1 MRWSLIVVALLGFL
15 LAYFAHSPGLVA
27 LGVALGLI
35 CGIGAALVFIDQR
48 IRDSSRS
55 EYMTPGEL
63 DALKTTL
70 KPPGTRLPP
79 PESR

>member
-15 LAYFAHSPGLVA
+15 LALLAHSPGLVA
-27 LGVALGLI
+27 LGVAACLI
-35 CGIGAALVFIDQR
+35 GGIGAALVFIDQR
-48 IRDSSRS
+48 INESSRS

-70 KPPGTRLPP
+70 KPTATRLPP
-79 PESR
+79 PESH